1 MAKRLFFVI
10 ILSLCWNAILHAQV
24 AVGQWQIYPAKST
37 SPGVVYDTSEDMVYY
52 MSGTNLFSYDKSSN
66 EIESYNSGNYLSDTG
81 IKDIYYNY
89 EKNYL
94 MIVYSNSNIDLLF
107 GNKKVVNIPDIYNT
121 IMMSSKVINDVAF
134 GKDRVYIATDFGL
147 VIINDKKYEIYESY
161 IYNKAFNKIVVAGN
175 KLLCV
180 MNNRIYQAD
189 IQSGMY
195 DFDTYWKVINL
206 AAAPENIK
214 YLYAI
219 NDEHLFL
226 SYDGKSYVYDIVSQT
241 FTEQTDDF
249 ASLYNANELNKTRT
263 GFLASFDK
271 NVRFISGEV
280 TSDNKLVLEK
290 QINLSQSQ
298 IQKGYC
304 SSYDKEQ
311 TVWCSSA
318 AGISH
323 FSMNGS
329 TFNWLMEPS
338 VYNTSSVS
346 NPHMVQVY
354 KNKLYVK
361 DAGPWFYTVN
371 QSKVTDISVLDCN
384 TGNWQDLA
392 LEKVTYQGNSN
403 SKGKLRSSYNMC
415 FDPRN
420 EGVFFIGSWFDGLH
434 KFNGTQYIGSYNQ
447 HNSPL
452 VSNWSMLAEF
462 AQFDSDGN
470 LWAILVNNNTSS
482 TLLGCLPADKNV
494 LSPSETTVAD
504 WKTYDVGANISFN
517 NNLLVAKKNA
527 LCFVVHGAMV
537 SSTRLTVLDR
547 KTEEIRVFT
556 TFTDQDG
563 TSVGN
568 GILNFM
574 NAVEDQ
580 NGNVWLGTTSGPI
593 VLNNVSNIM
602 DSNYRCTR
610 VKVPRND
617 GTDYADYL
625 LEDEAIHAIVVD
637 GANRKWLGTE
647 TSGVYLVSA
656 DGTEILQHF
665 TTENSLLPSNN
676 VYSMDINEETGEL
689 FVATDLG
696 LASYRSDVSKPAED
710 YSEVYA
716 FPNPVRP
723 DYTGWITISGLM
735 ENSLVKITDVAGN
748 LFYEGYSNGGTFSWD
763 GRNRDGARVKTGVYL
778 VYASQSGSSSGVV
791 TKIMVVN

>member
-1 MAKRLFFVI
+1 MIKKLFFVI
-10 ILSLCWNAILHAQV
+10 ILSLCWNAVLYAQV
-24 AVGQWQIYPAKST
+24 AIGQWQVYPAKST
-37 SPGVVYDTSEDMVYY
+37 VPGVVYDTSEDMVYY
-52 MSGTNLFSYDKSSN
+52 VSGTNLFSYDKGSN

-81 IKDIYYNY
+81 IKNIYYNY

-107 GNKKVVNIPDIYNT
+107 SNKKVVNIPDLYNT

-134 GKDRVYIATDFGL
+134 EKDRVYVATDFGL
-147 VIINDKKYEIYESY
+147 IIINDTKYEIYESY
-161 IYNKAFNKIVVAGN
+161 IYNKAFSKIAVAGN
-175 KLLCV
+175 KLFCV
-180 MNNRIYQAD
+180 TDNTLYQAD

-195 DFDTYWKVINL
+195 DFEKYWTEIELPATPK
-206 AAAPENIK
+206 NIK
-214 YLYAI
+214 YLYTV
-219 NDEHLFL
+219 NDQHMFL
-226 SYDGKSYVYDIVSQT
+226 SYDNKSYVYDIVSQT
-241 FTEQTDDF
+241 FTEQTEDF
-249 ASLYNANELNKTRT
+249 AKLFNANGLNKTRT
-263 GFLASFDK
+263 GFLASFDQ
-271 NVRFISGEV
+271 NIRFISAEV
-280 TSDNKLVLEK
+280 TSDNKLILEK
-290 QINLSQSQ
+290 SMSLSQSQ

-304 SSYDKEQ
+304 SSYDAEQ

-338 VYNTSSVS
+338 VYNTSSVAT
-346 NPHMVQVY
+346 PHLIKVCN
-354 KNKLYVK
+354 NKLYVK
-361 DAGPWFYTVN
+361 DVGPWFYTLEMY
-371 QSKVTDISVLDCN
+371 KATDISVLDCN
-384 TGNWQDLA
+384 TRNWQDLT
-392 LEKVTYQGNSN
+392 LEQVIYQGNSN

-420 EGVFFIGSWFDGLH
+420 EDVFYVGSWFDGLH
-434 KFNGTQYIGSYNQ
+434 KFNGTQYIGNYNQ

-452 VSNWSMLAEF
+452 ALNWSMLASF
-462 AQFDSDGN
+462 AGFDSEGN
-470 LWAILVNNNTSS
+470 LWALLVNNS
-482 TLLGCLPADKNV
+482 TPSTILGCLPADKNV
-494 LSPSETTVAD
+494 LSPGDISVSD
-504 WKTYDVGANISFN
+504 WKAYDVGANVSFN
-517 NNLLVAKKNA
+517 TNLLVAQKNA
-527 LCFVVHGAMV
+527 LCFVVHGATV

-547 KTEEIRVFT
+547 KTEESRVFT

-563 TSVGN
+563 ASVGN

-593 VLNNVSNIM
+593 VLNNVANIM
-602 DSNYRCTR
+602 DSDYRCTR

-625 LEDEAIHAIVVD
+625 LEDEAIRAIVVD

-647 TSGVYLVSA
+647 TSGVYLVSP

-676 VYSMDINEETGEL
+676 VYSMDINAETGEL

-696 LASYRSDVSKPAED
+696 LASYRSDVSKPADD

-723 DYTGWITISGLM
+723 DYTGWITVSGLM